1 MMFLFMSTVQSSWC
15 FRKSNVTILDLFVDT
30 FIRLSFHSNSHTS
43 VIQKRCS
50 IIMFTM
56 QKPFYFQSSKHQMCF
71 RLNCSFPCG
80 SSTGRWLLLSNII
93 ETHRCILCMP
103 RFYRTNPSDAIATL
117 EFRRRQNKNKIFQVW
132 FMLDDFSIKLLH
144 FPLFFLHKRK
154 RKWK

>member
-1 MMFLFMSTVQSSWC
+1 MFLFMSTVQSSWC

-43 VIQKRCS
+43 VIQKKRCT

-80 SSTGRWLLLSNII
+80 SSGCWLLLSNII

>member
-1 MMFLFMSTVQSSWC
+1 MTHTELAQYVV
-15 FRKSNVTILDLFVDT
+15 VTIKLATALQCLVDINVNELFRSTLWQVWYIFYHSIIYFVPT
-30 FIRLSFHSNSHTS
+30 YLGYHFIQIRTLLSFKK
-43 VIQKRCS
+43 KRCT

-117 EFRRRQNKNKIFQVW
+117 EFRRRQNKNKIFQV
-132 FMLDDFSIKLLH
+132 
-144 FPLFFLHKRK
+144 
-154 RKWK
+154 